1 MIILKENVNLRHYW
15 DGKANYNRFA
25 NSTNMTTSASLVLW
39 MNERGYDLI
48 NVDDAIKELSKM
60 RNIGKLVLGSF
71 RNLVKTLVEEEIIT
85 DDAEQ
90 AIQNPYGIEWERRT
104 FELAKEGK
112 VWDAESK
119 AIVDLKP
126 KWIPKPFDRVVTRV
140 DDDAIW
146 TANIFSHVDQ
156 YGEYVTIGFVGV
168 YPYCLPYNEETA
180 KLIGTTDDW
189 K

>member
-1 MIILKENVNLRHYW
+1 MIILKENVNLRPYW

-25 NSTNMTTSASLVLW
+25 NTTNMTTSADLVLW

-104 FELAKEGK
+104 FELANELFVRNVSGMNAEIASLAAINNANTFITNYKNSLNQCLELK
-112 VWDAESK
+112 KYQEDA
-119 AIVDLKP
+119 
-126 KWIPKPFDRVVTRV
+126 
-140 DDDAIW
+140 
-146 TANIFSHVDQ
+146 
-156 YGEYVTIGFVGV
+156 
-168 YPYCLPYNEETA
+168 
-180 KLIGTTDDW
+180 
-189 K
+189 

>member
-1 MIILKENVNLRHYW
+1 MIILKENVNLRPYW

-25 NSTNMTTSASLVLW
+25 NTTNMTTSAGLVLW

-104 FELAKEGK
+104 FELANELFVRNVSGMNAEIASLAAINNANTFITNYKNSLNQCFKQNKSQE
-112 VWDAESK
+112 DA
-119 AIVDLKP
+119 
-126 KWIPKPFDRVVTRV
+126 
-140 DDDAIW
+140 
-146 TANIFSHVDQ
+146 
-156 YGEYVTIGFVGV
+156 
-168 YPYCLPYNEETA
+168 
-180 KLIGTTDDW
+180 
-189 K
+189 

>member
-1 MIILKENVNLRHYW
+1 MIILKENVNLRPYW

-25 NSTNMTTSASLVLW
+25 NTTNMTTSAGLVLW

-104 FELAKEGK
+104 FELANELFVRNVSVMNAEIASLAAINNANTFITNYKNSLNQCFKQNKSQE
-112 VWDAESK
+112 DA
-119 AIVDLKP
+119 
-126 KWIPKPFDRVVTRV
+126 
-140 DDDAIW
+140 
-146 TANIFSHVDQ
+146 
-156 YGEYVTIGFVGV
+156 
-168 YPYCLPYNEETA
+168 
-180 KLIGTTDDW
+180 
-189 K
+189 

>member
-1 MIILKENVNLRHYW
+1 MIILKENVNLRPYW

-25 NSTNMTTSASLVLW
+25 NTTNMTTSADLVLW

-104 FELAKEGK
+104 FELANELFVRNVSGMN
-112 VWDAESK
+112 AEIASLA
-119 AIVDLKP
+119 AINN
-126 KWIPKPFDRVVTRV
+126 
-140 DDDAIW
+140 
-146 TANIFSHVDQ
+146 ANTFITNYKNSLNQCFKQ
-156 YGEYVTIGFVGV
+156 
-168 YPYCLPYNEETA
+168 N
-180 KLIGTTDDW
+180 K
-189 K
+189 

>member
-1 MIILKENVNLRHYW
+1 MIILKENVNLRPYW
-15 DGKANYNRFA
+15 GGKANYNRFA
-25 NSTNMTTSASLVLW
+25 NATNMTTSAGLVLW

-104 FELAKEGK
+104 FELANELFVRNVSGIN
-112 VWDAESK
+112 AEIASLA
-119 AIVDLKP
+119 AINNANTFITNYKNSLNQCLKHN
-126 KWIPKPFDRVVTRV
+126 K
-140 DDDAIW
+140 
-146 TANIFSHVDQ
+146 
-156 YGEYVTIGFVGV
+156 
-168 YPYCLPYNEETA
+168 
-180 KLIGTTDDW
+180 
-189 K
+189 